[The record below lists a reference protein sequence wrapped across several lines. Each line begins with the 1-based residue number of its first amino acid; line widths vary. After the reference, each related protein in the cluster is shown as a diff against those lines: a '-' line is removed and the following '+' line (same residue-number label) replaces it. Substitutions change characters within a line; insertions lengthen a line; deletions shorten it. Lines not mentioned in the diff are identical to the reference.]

1 MLSQS
6 QSSLNASHDVTPTP
20 SSHSFKS
27 TRKRKYSDSD
37 PPGSPSQTHTT
48 PKSRSS
54 GSASIS
60 SYFPALKIQKQQDAA
75 TTPCLPPSPTFT
87 LSINQF
93 VQTDLKLDTL
103 RELDELSNKNSELSQ
118 ALTHANHLLESR
130 EREFSVLQGRI
141 EKCYVFMKELLLEK
155 SRREKEQAM
164 NKSLTNRI
172 KLGTFSTERQGAQ
185 FVGEL
190 SPFLICYVRIS
201 EVISHLHRGLRPE
214 CGDSCT

>member
-1 MLSQS
+1 MVVLSQS

-20 SSHSFKS
+20 SSHSYKS

-93 VQTDLKLDTL
+93 VQTDLRLDTL

-130 EREFSVLQGRI
+130 EREFAVLQGRI
-141 EKCYVFMKELLLEK
+141 EKCYIIMKDLLLEK
-155 SRREKEQAM
+155 SRREKEEAM

-185 FVGEL
+185 FVG
-190 SPFLICYVRIS
+190 
-201 EVISHLHRGLRPE
+201 
-214 CGDSCT
+214 